1 MSTRADDVVMVF
13 GRDGALWVH
22 PSLRAAQEQLPAAAE
37 VTDGGCAAF
46 TVGGQVVDLPAQ
58 RGGQGPVVALWTG
71 EDGRADLERRL
82 AGFWRRRA
90 LAAADGG
97 PPGPRATAALIL
109 GRGPRLPGRRTH
121 RLTRLFRRRGEAAR
135 G

>member
-1 MSTRADDVVMVF
+1 MSARADDVVMVF
-13 GRDGALWVH
+13 GRDGALSVY
-22 PSLRAAQEQLPAAAE
+22 PSLRAVEEGLPAAE

-46 TVGGQVVDLPAQ
+46 TVEGQVVDLLVQ
-58 RGGQGPVVALWTG
+58 RGGGGPVVALCTG

-82 AGFWRRRA
+82 ARFWQRRA
-90 LAAADGG
+90 VPAADGG

-109 GRGPRLPGRRTH
+109 DRGARLPGHREH
-121 RLTRLFRRRGEAAR
+121 RLTRFLRRLGAAAR